1 MNWLTSRCAPLAALT
16 ALALAGCDKGTALNV
31 DLPDT
36 TAISTQYKDLN
47 VDVATVRLTPV
58 QTLKTDHSLVG
69 RLADNVAGTTEARA
83 YYNVIASSISD
94 SLPSKFARPVL
105 DSVVLVMG
113 FERVY
118 GSSTVPVAFDVYKL
132 LNPLDERQ
140 VYNSGTATPLGAALG
155 QNLTSRLDRTQ
166 QVVTTAATTTTPAVT
181 TTVPDPTVRL
191 LLQRRAFAAVPPS
204 GTRPGR
210 PAVSAVPLP
219 FATDLFDQ
227 LSLPN
232 FGQPQLDAALK
243 GLAVVPSASH
253 TSSILSFGRSF
264 NSRMV
269 VYFHGIATRTDTLRR
284 TYSVYIGAVYSSQSP
299 QYTARDPRYYTQ
311 LIGTLPPALAA
322 LANPSGSVPAIAL
335 NGTSYVQEGTGL
347 GTRVTFLGLE
357 TLLNTPGLT
366 VNRAELRVPVKPFT
380 NALFASPAALYATE
394 VDADNNVLQRTLN
407 FSTFDR
413 VVQADGQNQL
423 GNGAPV
429 TGLLTDVT
437 TSQAYYSL
445 LITNYLQA
453 YLTDKLEGRPAAL
466 VLIPNIRAASTL
478 TLNRAALDATQIKL
492 RVYYSKR

>member
-47 VDVATVRLTPV
+47 VDVATVRLAPV

-83 YYNVIASSISD
+83 YYNVIANSISD
-94 SLPSKFARPVL
+94 SLPSTFTRPVL

-113 FERVY
+113 FDHVY
-118 GSSTVPVAFDVYKL
+118 GSSTAPVAFDVYKL

-140 VYNSGTATPLGAALG
+140 VYDSGTATPLGAALG

-181 TTVPDPTVRL
+181 STVPDPTVRL

-204 GTRPGR
+204 GIRPGR
-210 PAVSAVPLP
+210 PAVSAVPLQ
-219 FATDLFDQ
+219 FATDFFAQ

-232 FGQPQLDAALK
+232 FDQPQLDAALK

-269 VYFHGIATRTDTLRR
+269 VY
-284 TYSVYIGAVYSSQSP
+284 
-299 QYTARDPRYYTQ
+299 
-311 LIGTLPPALAA
+311 
-322 LANPSGSVPAIAL
+322 
-335 NGTSYVQEGTGL
+335 
-347 GTRVTFLGLE
+347 
-357 TLLNTPGLT
+357 
-366 VNRAELRVPVKPFT
+366 
-380 NALFASPAALYATE
+380 
-394 VDADNNVLQRTLN
+394 
-407 FSTFDR
+407 
-413 VVQADGQNQL
+413 
-423 GNGAPV
+423 
-429 TGLLTDVT
+429 
-437 TSQAYYSL
+437 
-445 LITNYLQA
+445 
-453 YLTDKLEGRPAAL
+453 
-466 VLIPNIRAASTL
+466 
-478 TLNRAALDATQIKL
+478 
-492 RVYYSKR
+492 

>member
-16 ALALAGCDKGTALNV
+16 ALALAGCDKGTDLNV

-47 VDVATVRLTPV
+47 VDVATVRLAPV

-83 YYNVIASSISD
+83 YYNVIANSISD
-94 SLPSKFARPVL
+94 SLPSKFTRPAL

-113 FERVY
+113 FDHVY

-140 VYNSGTATPLGAALG
+140 VYDSGTATPLGAALG

-181 TTVPDPTVRL
+181 STVPDPTVRL

-210 PAVSAVPLP
+210 PAVSAVPLQ
-219 FATDLFDQ
+219 FATDLFAQ

-232 FGQPQLDAALK
+232 FDQPKLDAALK

-284 TYSVYIGAVYSSQSP
+284 TYSVYIGPVYSSQSLP
-299 QYTARDPRYYTQ
+299 TARDPRYYTQ
-311 LIGTLPPALAA
+311 LISTLPPTLAA
-322 LANPSGSVPAIAL
+322 LANTSGSVPASAL

-380 NALFASPAALYATE
+380 NALFASPTALYAAE
-394 VDADNNVLQRTLN
+394 VDASNSILQRTLN
-407 FSTFDR
+407 FTTFDR
-413 VVQADGQNQL
+413 VVQADGQDQL
-423 GNGAPV
+423 GTGAP
-429 TGLLTDVT
+429 TAGLLTDIT

-445 LITNYLQA
+445 VITNYLQA

-466 VLIPNIRAASTL
+466 VLTPNIRAVNTL